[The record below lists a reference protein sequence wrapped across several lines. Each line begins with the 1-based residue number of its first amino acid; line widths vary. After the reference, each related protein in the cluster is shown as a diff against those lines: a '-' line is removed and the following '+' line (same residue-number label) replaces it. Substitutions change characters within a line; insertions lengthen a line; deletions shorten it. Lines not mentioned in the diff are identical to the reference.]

1 MVFSGSIKKA
11 QYANALSPAI
21 QARLLALLQSM
32 DELIDDDFDRRF
44 GCHS

>member
-1 MVFSGSIKKA
+1 VVFSGSIKKA
-11 QYANALSPAI
+11 QYADALSPAI
-21 QARLLALLQSM
+21 LQSM

>member
-1 MVFSGSIKKA
+1 MVFSGSIKKPST
-11 QYANALSPAI
+11 QMPSRQPHKMPTS
-21 QARLLALLQSM
+21 LQSM

>member
-1 MVFSGSIKKA
+1 MVFSGSIEKPST
-11 QYANALSPAI
+11 QMPLSPAT
-21 QARLLALLQSM
+21 LLQSM